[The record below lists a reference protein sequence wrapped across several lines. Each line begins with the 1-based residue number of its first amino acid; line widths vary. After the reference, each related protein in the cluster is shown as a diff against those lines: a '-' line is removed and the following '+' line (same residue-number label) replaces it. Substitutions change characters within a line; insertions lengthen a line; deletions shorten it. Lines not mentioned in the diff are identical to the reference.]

1 MTFTLTWQSI
11 LLPIL
16 VIAAI
21 VAVIY
26 LCMVLAK
33 VLDTLKRLDPVLADV
48 KDITEAASDLTQKA
62 DRTVN
67 GMSDSVSAV
76 VTNLKANKSMNK
88 NASAVV
94 GAATSIVGVAKSA
107 GKKKAA
113 KVAAEAE
120 TGKKA
125 KKTK

>member
-76 VTNLKANKSMNK
+76 VTNLKANKSMIK

-113 KVAAEAE
+113 KVAAKAE

>member
-76 VTNLKANKSMNK
+76 VTNLPSSYQPQSPQSTIGLLLNL
-88 NASAVV
+88 SATFIT
-94 GAATSIVGVAKSA
+94 A
-107 GKKKAA
+107 
-113 KVAAEAE
+113 
-120 TGKKA
+120 
-125 KKTK
+125 